1 MTIGE
6 TVRKALKELSE
17 GILGMIGPKD
27 FKLTDDE
34 VSEDLKYGMMEKPK
48 RARTKKGTYKA
59 DDKSTKDVNEAWVGG
74 KAPTRKELLGLKK
87 KTKNAKKKTKNVKRK
102 TNKKR

>member
-6 TVRKALKELSE
+6 TVRKALKELSD
-17 GILGMIGPKD
+17 GILDMISPKD
-27 FKLTDDE
+27 FRLTDDKPKRAKGYTE
-34 VSEDLKYGMMEKPK
+34 EHTQQWLDSVKKPK

-74 KAPTRKELLGLKK
+74 KAPK
-87 KTKNAKKKTKNVKRK
+87 KRK
-102 TNKKR
+102 DK

>member
-17 GILGMIGPKD
+17 SVLNSITLD
-27 FKLTDDE
+27 FKLDDGT
-34 VSEDLKYGMMEKPK
+34 SEKPK

-59 DDKSTKDVNEAWVGG
+59 DDKSTPNVNEAWVGG
-74 KAPTRKELLGLKK
+74 KAPKK
-87 KTKNAKKKTKNVKRK
+87 KAKRK
-102 TNKKR
+102 TKRKK